1 MAKFRKKPTIVEAIQ
16 WNGNNLDEVI
26 AFLGTKTYGEF
37 AGSVL
42 VETPKAILLAAIGD
56 WIIKGADGEFYLC
69 SHGDFEMT
77 YDVIE

>member
-16 WNGNNLDEVI
+16 WKGNNLDEVI

-42 VETPKAILLAAIGD
+42 VETPKAILTVAVGN
-56 WIIKGADGEFYLC
+56 WIIKGADGEFHPC
-69 SHGDFEMT
+69 SPSDFEMT
-77 YDVIE
+77 YEAIE

>member
-1 MAKFRKKPTIVEAIQ
+1 MAKFRRKPITVEAIQ

-42 VETPKAILLAAIGD
+42 VETPKASLTVAVGN
-56 WIIKGADGEFYLC
+56 WIIKGADGEFYPC
-69 SHGDFEMT
+69 NPGDFERT
-77 YDVIE
+77 YEVIE